1 MRALA
6 RPLALAV
13 LAVQLGSA
21 GIASI
26 AHSREAVDVPVRIES
41 TRHEQCPTVHNPSVC
56 AICSHAHTQ
65 ALGSTPTI
73 AVACR
78 PPARVILPSAHRPPH
93 ARPMLVSGSP
103 RGPPLQLL

>member
-1 MRALA
+1 MTALA

-13 LAVQLGSA
+13 LAAQLGSA

-41 TRHEQCPTVHNPSVC
+41 TRHEQCPTVHNPAVC

-65 ALGSTPTI
+65 ALGSTPTV
-73 AVACR
+73 AVTAR
-78 PPARVILPSAHRPPH
+78 RPARVMLPSASRPPH
-93 ARPMLVSGSP
+93 ARPMLVSSAP
-103 RGPPLQLL
+103 RGPPIQPL